1 MELLISIAVGLGL
14 SAACGFRVFVPL
26 LIASLA
32 AQAGSLPLAPGFE
45 WIGTPEA
52 LYAFA
57 AATLLEI
64 LAYYVPWL
72 DNALDAIATP
82 AAVLAGILLSASVMV
97 DLPPLLRWGL
107 AIVAG
112 GGAAGLT
119 QGATALLRLKSAVLS
134 GGLANPLVAT
144 AELLGAAGVAL
155 LAVLLPALCLL
166 LLAVLLAA
174 AFRKAGRPAFGR
186 RPGP

>member
-1 MELLISIAVGLGL
+1 MEL
-14 SAACGFRVFVPL
+14 
-26 LIASLA
+26 
-32 AQAGSLPLAPGFE
+32 
-45 WIGTPEA
+45 
-52 LYAFA
+52 
-57 AATLLEI
+57 
-64 LAYYVPWL
+64 
-72 DNALDAIATP
+72 
-82 AAVLAGILLSASVMV
+82 
-97 DLPPLLRWGL
+97 LLRWGL

-166 LLAVLLAA
+166 LLAVLRATV
-174 AFRKAGRPAFGR
+174 FRKAGRPAFGR

>member
-1 MELLISIAVGLGL
+1 MPRVAGTRGARCAL
-14 SAACGFRVFVPL
+14 AAWRGYPGFRV
-26 LIASLA
+26 
-32 AQAGSLPLAPGFE
+32 QA

-64 LAYYVPWL
+64 LAYY
-72 DNALDAIATP
+72 
-82 AAVLAGILLSASVMV
+82 
-97 DLPPLLRWGL
+97 
-107 AIVAG
+107 VAG

-166 LLAVLLAA
+166 LLAVLLAT